1 MAVEKT
7 INVTLY
13 SKRSY
18 DYAGLVS
25 SNPILA
31 KKEFIVIKVTDGDG
45 TTWCA
50 YKMGDGTKSFGDL
63 KWRKIKESLLLKLNN
78 TTMWTNPSGVTATM
92 NVRDFKEVE

>member
-31 KKEFIVIKVTDGDG
+31 KKEFIVIKTTDSNGV
-45 TTWCA
+45 TWCA
-50 YKMGDGTKSFGDL
+50 YKMGDGVTAFGNL
-63 KWRKIKESLLLKLNN
+63 KWRKIKESLLLKLSN
-78 TTMWTNPSGVTATM
+78 TSV
-92 NVRDFKEVE
+92 

>member
-1 MAVEKT
+1 MSVEKT

-31 KKEFIVIKVTDGDG
+31 KKEFIVIRVTDGDG
-45 TTWCA
+45 T
-50 YKMGDGTKSFGDL
+50 
-63 KWRKIKESLLLKLNN
+63 I
-78 TTMWTNPSGVTATM
+78 
-92 NVRDFKEVE
+92 